1 MSPRNHRTQR
11 ITTIAALTGLV
22 LTLPAAKNGC
32 GSLESN
38 DTLLSPVQA
47 VTTVLE
53 HDDGTVTAELVLIS
67 TSVNP
72 HQFVDS
78 AADVTLRIPGGDEI
92 ELSLSESGHYT
103 ADSQTHPQLVY
114 TPGETYQYSFD
125 LDDEA
130 AAEQV
135 TGGNFTG
142 VVDAPADQ
150 VSFTLAEPPEFA
162 GDVARLEWSPTSR
175 YGLIRIFHMDT
186 ETTTYSNF
194 DFDEPQFDGSKWARL
209 TKGGAKELSVDAFP
223 ESGNYV
229 VSFCAVDAV
238 RDFDTNL
245 SAELGALS
253 GFLIGRCAEDLQVAV
268 Q

>member
-1 MSPRNHRTQR
+1 MSRPNHPTRPV
-11 ITTIAALTGLV
+11 TILAALTGLM

-32 GSLESN
+32 GSLEN
-38 DTLLSPVQA
+38 TETLLSPVQA

-78 AADVTLRIPGGDEI
+78 AKDVTLRVPGGDEI
-92 ELSLSESGHYT
+92 ELSLAESGHYT
-103 ADSQTHPQLVY
+103 ADSQIHPQLVY
-114 TPGETYQYSFD
+114 TPGETYQTSFE

-130 AAEQV
+130 AADDV
-135 TGGNFTG
+135 AGGNFTG
-142 VVDAPADQ
+142 VVDAPDDQ

-162 GDVARLEWSPTSR
+162 GDVARIEWSPTSR

-186 ETTTYSNF
+186 ETVTYSNF
-194 DFDEPQFDGSKWARL
+194 DFDESQFDGSKWARL
-209 TKGGAKELSVDAFP
+209 TKGGSKELSVDSFP
-223 ESGNYV
+223 ESGNYI

-238 RDFDTNL
+238 RDFDTSL